1 MKRLLAIL
9 LVCVGCLLLIGC
21 EEASSDASVIATQ
34 STADSD
40 GDGYP
45 DDVDLNALE
54 PYRAPII
61 LLHGRVSHTATF
73 FGVNTLM
80 ETGSNEEYGPDIQRQ
95 QWYTD
100 PAQQKIQ
107 SVENGL
113 LGAYLTEQLGYRPN
127 ETLFAFQYPNED
139 MVAKN
144 AALLERYVENLVSAA
159 VEGSVDPGSL
169 FATKEALENRQVR
182 FILIGHS
189 MGGLVSRY
197 YIENI
202 SDQYVQKLIT
212 ICTPHYGS
220 DLSELA
226 GNFGIVLK
234 PCDVDLMSDS
244 ALFGGEK
251 KPLQDMPD
259 WMDQEDDRYAYQN
272 QSDPL
277 RGNHNTHVKY
287 YAIGGYDANVTFEQG
302 MPSNEQLRDVS
313 QKLQQE
319 LSDGQALAV
328 EFDID
333 LQSKWAFQD
342 RINEAVNQWSLSQYA
357 EPSHLSF
364 HDNDGDN
371 IVDYMSQLA
380 VQFTALGKLT
390 DHQILQKATLII
402 SSGYN
407 VVNHYHSA
415 IATEPQMNEA
425 VKRYIEAE

>member
-9 LVCVGCLLLIGC
+9 FICVWCLLLIGC
-21 EEASSDASVIATQ
+21 EEASSGVPAIATQ
-34 STADSD
+34 SAADSD

-45 DDVDLNALE
+45 DDVDLNARE

-61 LLHGRVSHTATF
+61 LLHGRVSNTAAF

-80 ETGSNEEYGPDIQRQ
+80 SAGANEEYGPDAQRQ

-107 SVENGL
+107 SVEDGL

-127 ETLFAFQYPNED
+127 ENLFAFHYPNED
-139 MVAKN
+139 MVSKN
-144 AALLERYVENLVSAA
+144 AELLERYVENLVTAA
-159 VEGSVDPGSL
+159 AEGSMDPGSL
-169 FATKEALENRQVR
+169 FATKKDLENRQVR

-202 SDQYVQKLIT
+202 CDQYVQKLIT
-212 ICTPHYGS
+212 VCTPHYGS
-220 DLSELA
+220 ALSKLA

-244 ALFGGEK
+244 ALFGGEEK
-251 KPLQDMPD
+251 YLHDMPG
-259 WMDQEDDRYAYQN
+259 WMDQEDDQYAYQN
-272 QSDPL
+272 QSESL

-302 MPSNEQLRDVS
+302 VPSNEQLRDVS
-313 QKLQQE
+313 QKLQQD
-319 LSDGQALAV
+319 LFNGQAFAV

-342 RINEAVNQWSLSQYA
+342 RINEAVNQWSVSRYEESSRLI
-357 EPSHLSF
+357 F

-371 IVDYMSQLA
+371 IVDYMSQFA
-380 VQFTALGKLT
+380 VKFTALGKLT

-415 IATEPQMNEA
+415 IASEPRMHEA